1 MNKTPARATA
11 AERVLP
17 ARDRGGTPTSI
28 VCAALALAVL
38 VLIVR
43 IAATTW

>member
-1 MNKTPARATA
+1 MNNTPARATA

-17 ARDRGGTPTSI
+17 EHDPSGTPTGI

-43 IAATTW
+43 IAAIW